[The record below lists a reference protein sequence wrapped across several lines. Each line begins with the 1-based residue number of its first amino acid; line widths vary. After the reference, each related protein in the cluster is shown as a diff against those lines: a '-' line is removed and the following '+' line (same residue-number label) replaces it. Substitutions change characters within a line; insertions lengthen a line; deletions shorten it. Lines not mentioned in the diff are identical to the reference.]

1 MILFISKI
9 KYCVLSLFSKTR
21 DYVSFF
27 YDCWPCFL
35 ILLKLFLNQSPEI
48 FGLTYIYIIYIYI
61 HIYIYIYMY
70 IIYIYIYIYIYV
82 YIYIYIH
89 ICICIYIYILYTY
102 IYIYIYVYIC
112 ILYICRLVQIFQ
124 EIDSRII
131 STILE
136 NMVSNHKK
144 RKRNL
149 LSCWKGKAHN
159 ILFWI

>member
-1 MILFISKI
+1 MYAFPFQQDKRLRF
-9 KYCVLSLFSKTR
+9 
-21 DYVSFF
+21 
-27 YDCWPCFL
+27 
-35 ILLKLFLNQSPEI
+35 LFLWLLTMFSNIVEI
-48 FGLTYIYIIYIYI
+48 ILESISWNIWTNLHIYNIHIYTY
-61 HIYIYIYMY
+61 IYIYIYVYNIY
-70 IIYIYIYIYIYV
+70 IYIYTYTYMYIYIYIYIYV
-82 YIYIYIH
+82 YVY
-89 ICICIYIYILYTY
+89 IYIYILYTY

-149 LSCWKGKAHN
+149 LSCWKGKAYN